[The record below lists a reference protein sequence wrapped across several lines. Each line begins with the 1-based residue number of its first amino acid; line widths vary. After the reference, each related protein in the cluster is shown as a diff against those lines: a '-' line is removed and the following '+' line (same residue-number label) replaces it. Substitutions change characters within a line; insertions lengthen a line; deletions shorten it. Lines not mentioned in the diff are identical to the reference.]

1 MCIWHK
7 ICFTA
12 VANDK
17 KHTTGVM
24 MDWQVTIDDDLFY
37 YQLPGVID
45 DEVVAP
51 ESIKVKIVEI
61 PETPPEKWDEW
72 IYSLFRKSNNNP
84 NFIDTHGVPLLF
96 HAINL
101 GTTASARMLLEA
113 GANANF
119 VSWQGTSPWLLA
131 VKSGDMQK
139 IRLLEQFNADISIQD
154 NCGNNALHFIAMQ
167 GKCRLF
173 HYLLHHDPVKSALA
187 VNRWGDSLLHLT
199 TAWNHLLQTRICLTH
214 TDIPINARNRAGET
228 AFLKALKCGHFQIA
242 RVLKLAGADSDLP
255 DNSGITPMKAACAFI
270 MKRNDEGHLAEI
282 LPGAESIS
290 DIRTL
295 LDCIAKQDA

>member
-1 MCIWHK
+1 
-7 ICFTA
+7 
-12 VANDK
+12 
-17 KHTTGVM
+17 

-101 GTTASARMLLEA
+101 GTTASARILLEA

-167 GKCRLF
+167 GKSRLF

-199 TAWNHLLQTRICLTH
+199 AAWNHLLQTRICLTH

-242 RVLKLAGADSDLP
+242 RVLMLAGADIDLP
-255 DNSGITPMKAACAFI
+255 DNSGITPMKAARACRARHGL
-270 MKRNDEGHLAEI
+270 MR
-282 LPGAESIS
+282 PG
-290 DIRTL
+290 T
-295 LDCIAKQDA
+295 

>member
-1 MCIWHK
+1 
-7 ICFTA
+7 
-12 VANDK
+12 
-17 KHTTGVM
+17 

-101 GTTASARMLLEA
+101 GTTASARILLEA

-139 IRLLEQFNADISIQD
+139 IRLLEQFYADISIQD

-167 GKCRLF
+167 GESRLF

-199 TAWNHLLQTRICLTH
+199 AAWNHLLSTRICLTH
-214 TDIPINARNRAGET
+214 TDIPINARNQAGET
-228 AFLKALKCGHFQIA
+228 AFLRALKCGHFQIA
-242 RVLKLAGADSDLP
+242 RVLMLAGADIDLP
-255 DNSGITPMKAACAFI
+255 DNNGITPLKAARAFI
-270 MKRNDEGHLAEI
+270 MKRNDEGCLAKI
-282 LPGAESIS
+282 LSEAKSIS
-290 DIRTL
+290 DIITL
-295 LDCIAKQDA
+295 LDYMTKQNV